1 MVVKDDLPA
10 GISVFALLREPGG
23 VLLAGTSD
31 GIFVQQP
38 GAEWQVAGLNGQAVV
53 SVAVHP
59 LSSDWIAAAT
69 PSQVWLSRDGGI
81 TWQAQPT
88 GQEVEGIRG
97 VWFDGQGSLLVS
109 VSGQGILRLA
119 VP

>member
-1 MVVKDDLPA
+1 V
-10 GISVFALLREPGG
+10 
-23 VLLAGTSD
+23 LAGTSD

-38 GAEWQVAGLNGQAVV
+38 GAEWQAAGLNGQAVG

-59 LSSDWIAAAT
+59 LRSDWIAAAT
-69 PSQVWLSRDGGI
+69 PSQVWLSRDGGS
-81 TWQAQPT
+81 TWQTQPT
-88 GQEVEGIRG
+88 GRDMEGIRG